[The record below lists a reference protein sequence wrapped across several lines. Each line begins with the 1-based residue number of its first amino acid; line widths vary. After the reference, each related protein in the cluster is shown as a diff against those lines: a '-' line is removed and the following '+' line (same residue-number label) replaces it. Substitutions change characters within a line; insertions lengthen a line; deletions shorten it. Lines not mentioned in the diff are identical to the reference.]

1 MFPRS
6 KVNLLYR
13 LLCLLAFLLVI
24 IFISDY
30 ITLLILTIAFYV
42 LTFLERDIRI
52 IFLQIITIIL
62 FIFCLSMNSYLLLQI
77 ILIINY
83 IYYFLG
89 VNYGCIS
96 DEIIER
102 NQRYIRFEN
111 NNKRKEDN
119 NMLCTIFV
127 TVHIMILLL
136 SIMVG

>member
-13 LLCLLAFLLVI
+13 LLCLLAFLIVI
-24 IFISDY
+24 IFINDY

-102 NQRYIRFEN
+102 NLRYIRFEN